1 MCPSSDIACMKDIET
16 RYPELWVDWEQK
28 LKAWGDA
35 NGKSPEWSAKGLWRI
50 RETNEEDSD
59 IDGHF

>member
-1 MCPSSDIACMKDIET
+1 SDIACMKDIEA
-16 RYPELWVDWEQK
+16 RYPEMWADWERK

-35 NGKSPEWSAKGLWRI
+35 NGKSPEWASKGLWRI
-50 RETNEEDSD
+50 RETNEEDRD